1 MSTPVTLAVDTSSRR
16 GVVVVARRRMVLAS
30 ATYDAGS
37 DHAEQ
42 LLGHIER
49 ALHSAHVRLA
59 DVGRFGVSVG
69 PGSFTGVRVG
79 VSSIK
84 AFVVAKPTPVVPVS
98 SLEVLAR
105 AARLARWGR
114 EEAENQGPDGAIATL
129 LAAGREDVFAGI
141 VDGSGQLSGEV
152 DVVPHRLLRGWL
164 ATRQARRVVGENLS
178 DWLAK
183 SDVNAETAAWDF
195 EDLTTEEGLPS
206 AEALAWVS
214 NLGTPIEG
222 QAVVDLEP
230 AYARPP
236 QITTAKSA
244 AKAPG
249 PEKM

>member
-1 MSTPVTLAVDTSSRR
+1 MSTPVTLAVDTSSHR

-84 AFVVAKPTPVVPVS
+84 GFVVAKPTPVIPVS

-105 AARLARWGR
+105 SARLARWGR
-114 EEAENQGPDGAIATL
+114 EEAENKGEDGTIAAL
-129 LAAGREDVFAGI
+129 LSAGREDVFAAM
-141 VDGSGQLSGEV
+141 VDGLGKVCSPVE
-152 DVVPHRLLRGWL
+152 VVPHRLLRAWL
-164 ATRQARRVVGENLS
+164 VTNRAKRVTGES
-178 DWLAK
+178 VADWLAK
-183 SDVNAETAAWDF
+183 SDADAESAAWEI
-195 EDLTTEEGLPS
+195 EDLTADDGLPS
-206 AEALAWVS
+206 AEALAWVT
-214 NLGTPIEG
+214 NIGTPIEG

-230 AYARPP
+230 EYARPP
-236 QITTAKSA
+236 QITTAKG
-244 AKAPG
+244 G
-249 PEKM
+249 PKPPPA